1 MNSISFDGRLAAD
14 AELRYTRDND
24 PILSFRVASDIGYG
38 DRKSTNWFD
47 CQVWGKRAEALADYL
62 KKGQQVTVYGQLTLR
77 EWTDKENIKRLS
89 PNVRVSEISLQGGKR
104 EDDDRQ
110 DDRRQD
116 SRQDN
121 RRDDGRQQRRNDGYA
136 EQSGRGREPA
146 PPQRRQP
153 QDPPPRRDD
162 MDDDIPW

>member
-14 AELRYTRDND
+14 AELRYTPGGDA
-24 PILSFRVASDIGYG
+24 ILSFRVASDIGYG
-38 DRKSTNWFD
+38 ERKTTNWFS
-47 CQVWGKRAEALADYL
+47 CQVWGKRGESLKDYL

-77 EWTDKENIKRLS
+77 EWEDKEHVKRLS
-89 PNVRVSEISLQGGKR
+89 PDVRVSEISLQGGKR
-104 EDDDRQ
+104 EDDERH

-116 SRQDN
+116 S

-136 EQSGRGREPA
+136 EQSGRCREPA
-146 PPQRRQP
+146 PPQRRQQ
-153 QDPPPRRDD
+153 QDPAPRRDD